1 MLLFVHPNP
10 FTSLTSPPHPL
21 TPSPFTQALIKQWE
35 RYAGEVGRREGHE
48 RVKLPSYDKV
58 LLWAE
63 LVLDEQGELQEVN
76 RVHGENE
83 VRV

>member
-1 MLLFVHPNP
+1 M
-10 FTSLTSPPHPL
+10 
-21 TPSPFTQALIKQWE
+21 
-35 RYAGEVGRREGHE
+35 GRGGGGE

-83 VRV
+83 VRAVS